1 MIICLGDLSNITSCN
16 PVFFSVQKYPLLID
30 QGVLCVFLNLL
41 RKVVSECFEIYPS
54 CRDEF
59 HVQPTSC
66 FNYSYQKRVKTPL
79 PALGQKCSSRVVNSI
94 KCQQTNDLTNQ
105 RDLWRHQC
113 KNCKRICQ

>member
-16 PVFFSVQKYPLLID
+16 PVFSVQKYPLLID

-59 HVQPTSC
+59 HVQPLVSTTAI
-66 FNYSYQKRVKTPL
+66 KKELKL
-79 PALGQKCSSRVVNSI
+79 PYLLWDRNAL
-94 KCQQTNDLTNQ
+94 LE
-105 RDLWRHQC
+105 
-113 KNCKRICQ
+113 